1 MQRKGIVSGEVKVGR
16 ASSTL
21 SLDGVS
27 GRPSRAPAPAKTA
40 AADPFSTPAR
50 RRRIIADVV
59 KFLLRQYYIKACENV
74 IRFRKW
80 TAASLVIQRAWRCH
94 VARKRRRAL
103 MLSKRFRA
111 SIILQCLVRCSV
123 ARRKLKRLRLAEW
136 TRRAIKLAK
145 ALQAFWRGRLL
156 RRRKKREQ
164 ALHRARM
171 LKKKAHAA
179 LEIERCFRGMRGRR
193 LARHRLLMRSELH
206 RRRHLAAIKIQS
218 CARRRRALLRVEKM
232 RQRRRAVWRVGIR
245 CKTWYRRFRQ
255 RRHRAA
261 VAVERILRG
270 FLARRRVSR
279 ARKDK
284 LRREREEAERRHL
297 ELLREEAATR
307 RIEVRLAV
315 NTAIL
320 RRIGALGPAE
330 AVLWSL
336 KHNILRFHDDDAGC
350 GYSLGP
356 VLLQVVGTVESV
368 FPSLV
373 RRGKGH
379 QKDKEGEG
387 QSAAAPG
394 NIVDVD
400 EDSKCIKLRKWDD
413 GASKASAAAV
423 RIAATPRGLAQLPF
437 EWKKPLKCG
446 DGAEVA
452 VDLDSWAIELKV
464 KIASDAFSLPS
475 SDSAVAIRWTVV
487 TIVLE
492 AEQEGPDLLS
502 SSAAGDAGVEDAEAQ
517 AAAFKFK
524 FKDTVVLLQPQ
535 PRAPP
540 SPPPSLPKEHPTPPS
555 SPLPEPPAG
564 DEQALPPS
572 PQTDFFDDSA
582 ELSEPSPQLQDKQH
596 RITIVIEPNWDA
608 FARTIQRRARAW
620 AQLRIAAARSIQ
632 TLVRR
637 RIRLRKWRRLVVAV
651 LARAH
656 QSARLLQS
664 IVRGLLARHRVQRL
678 RLQVCARMQ
687 ATSLRLARR
696 VLDDL
701 SDHKFAL
708 ASELDCWR
716 AFGIQPV
723 EAHRLRAAVPRC
735 PAKAEKEAEAALG
748 VDDLAFASTR
758 CALLRDA
765 LSFAKLPAAPPG
777 TVSPASH
784 LVCCPPDDEL
794 LLDVTSAEPGVSLG
808 TVMQAALPSA
818 GKVKA
823 WSGPPT
829 QPLSKYGLPNLL
841 TKIGLSPA
849 LVREV

>member
-1 MQRKGIVSGEVKVGR
+1 MAIER
-16 ASSTL
+16 AVR
-21 SLDGVS
+21 G
-27 GRPSRAPAPAKTA
+27 
-40 AADPFSTPAR
+40 
-50 RRRIIADVV
+50 
-59 KFLLRQYYIKACENV
+59 FLG
-74 IRFRKW
+74 
-80 TAASLVIQRAWRCH
+80 
-94 VARKRRRAL
+94 RRRA
-103 MLSKRFRA
+103 
-111 SIILQCLVRCSV
+111 
-123 ARRKLKRLRLAEW
+123 
-136 TRRAIKLAK
+136 RRA
-145 ALQAFWRGRLL
+145 
-156 RRRKKREQ
+156 RE
-164 ALHRARM
+164 
-171 LKKKAHAA
+171 
-179 LEIERCFRGMRGRR
+179 
-193 LARHRLLMRSELH
+193 
-206 RRRHLAAIKIQS
+206 
-218 CARRRRALLRVEKM
+218 
-232 RQRRRAVWRVGIR
+232 
-245 CKTWYRRFRQ
+245 
-255 RRHRAA
+255 
-261 VAVERILRG
+261 
-270 FLARRRVSR
+270 
-279 ARKDK
+279 DK
-284 LRREREEAERRHL
+284 LRREREEAERRRL

-373 RRGKGH
+373 RRGKGN
-379 QKDKEGEG
+379 QKDKDKDKDNAGEE

-413 GASKASAAAV
+413 GIPGSKASAAAIRV
-423 RIAATPRGLAQLPF
+423 DATPRGVAQLPF

-464 KIASDAFSLPS
+464 KIAADAFSLPS
-475 SDSAVAIRWTVV
+475 SDSSAVIRWTVV

-492 AEQEGPDLLS
+492 AERDKDRPPEHEGPDLLT
-502 SSAAGDAGVEDAEAQ
+502 SSAAGDAGAEDAEAQ

-540 SPPPSLPKEHPTPPS
+540 SPPPPLPKDSPTPPS

-564 DEQALPPS
+564 EEQALPPS

-582 ELSEPSPQLQDKQH
+582 ELSEASPAPSPQQQEQH

-608 FARTIQRRARAW
+608 FARTIQRRARVW
-620 AQLRIAAARSIQ
+620 AQLRIAAARAIQ
-632 TLVRR
+632 ILVRR
-637 RIRLRKWRRLVVAV
+637 RFRLRKWRRLVVAV

-656 QSARLLQS
+656 QSARLIQS
-664 IVRGLLARHRVQRL
+664 IVRGLLARRRVQRL
-678 RLQVCARMQ
+678 RQQVCARLQ

-696 VLDDL
+696 VVDDL
-701 SDHKFAL
+701 SDNKFSL

-716 AFGIQPV
+716 AFGIQPI
-723 EAHRLRAAVPRC
+723 EAQRLRAADPRC
-735 PAKAEKEAEAALG
+735 SAKAEREAEAALG
-748 VDDLAFASTR
+748 VDDLAFISTR

-765 LSFAKLPAAPPG
+765 MSFAKLPAAPPG
-777 TVSPASH
+777 SVLPAAH
-784 LVCCPPDDEL
+784 LVCCLPEDEL
-794 LLDVTSAEPGVSLG
+794 LLEAMSAEPGVSLG
-808 TVMQAALPSA
+808 TVVPAALSSA
-818 GKVKA
+818 GQVKG
-823 WSGPPT
+823 WGGPPS
-829 QPLSKYGLPNLL
+829 QPLPKYGLPSLF
-841 TKIGLSPA
+841 IQVGLSPA